1 MAEAGNETTIIAA
14 DTHITGQMSF
24 ERSARVVGK
33 FEGKVTA
40 KGELQVAETAECK
53 AEVEAQNVVVDGH
66 IEGNVTA
73 REKVQLNAKA
83 KITGD
88 IVAEKLVVAEGASF
102 FGNCAVGPEAA
113 KGGRPAQ
120 AEASKPDVVVEA
132 KAPAPPKPAPQP
144 AKR

>member
-1 MAEAGNETTIIAA
+1 MAEPGNETTVIAA

-24 ERSARVVGK
+24 ERSARIVGK

-40 KGELQVAETAECK
+40 KGELQVAETAQCK

-73 REKVQLNAKA
+73 REKVQLNSKA

-88 IVAEKLVVAEGASF
+88 IVADKLVVAEGASF
-102 FGNCAVGPEAA
+102 YGNCAVGPDSGKGGRKPQVVVDAQTPATPKMAEAA
-113 KGGRPAQ
+113 KR
-120 AEASKPDVVVEA
+120 
-132 KAPAPPKPAPQP
+132 
-144 AKR
+144 